1 MTPAGVRLPGPHPRS
16 MQRGWGMEE
25 SALLTTA
32 PPEAIV
38 PAAPL
43 IETARRVLLFVAF
56 RILILAITVVVAVY
70 LTILIANM
78 GGYVD
83 QIRRAEIREEV
94 SQAMVANP
102 AFRSLP
108 PEERARLQQEL
119 VRQRERYFGLD
130 QPFLLRSVI
139 YLRDALLLNLGRSY
153 QISSDTGSRQVRLI
167 LLERLPPTLLL
178 LSTSN
183 ILIFFLTLWAGLALS
198 RRYGHFIDRLVIG
211 LAPLSSGP
219 AWFYGV
225 FLILIFAAFL
235 RWLPFGGMV
244 DVPPPPDAPG
254 YALSLLR
261 HLILPTLALTLSNF
275 FVNAYANRTF
285 FLIYAGEDY
294 VEMARA
300 KGLRGRDIERRYILR
315 PTLPNIL
322 TSFAIVL
329 ITSWTGAPILETVF
343 NWPGL
348 GRVTYEAIG
357 LVDTPVIV
365 GATVIF
371 AYLLALT
378 VLILDILYAIVDPRV
393 RIGGPGIEQGAP

>member
-1 MTPAGVRLPGPHPRS
+1 
-16 MQRGWGMEE
+16 MEE

-119 VRQRERYFGLD
+119 VQQRERYFGLD

-178 LSTSN
+178 LGTSN

-198 RRYGHFIDRLVIG
+198 RRYGHFVDRLVIG

-225 FLILIFAAFL
+225 
-235 RWLPFGGMV
+235 
-244 DVPPPPDAPG
+244 
-254 YALSLLR
+254 
-261 HLILPTLALTLSNF
+261 
-275 FVNAYANRTF
+275 
-285 FLIYAGEDY
+285 
-294 VEMARA
+294 
-300 KGLRGRDIERRYILR
+300 
-315 PTLPNIL
+315 
-322 TSFAIVL
+322 
-329 ITSWTGAPILETVF
+329 
-343 NWPGL
+343 
-348 GRVTYEAIG
+348 
-357 LVDTPVIV
+357 
-365 GATVIF
+365 
-371 AYLLALT
+371 
-378 VLILDILYAIVDPRV
+378 
-393 RIGGPGIEQGAP
+393 